1 MDREISRLRQEAKD
15 MFSPHQFAKS
25 AKIERKANALEKQK
39 TEVTK
44 KGPSVRIKH
53 IGNVVKVSMLATSVT
68 HVILC

>member
-1 MDREISRLRQEAKD
+1 

-25 AKIERKANALEKQK
+25 AKIERQANALEKKK
-39 TEVTK
+39 TELVK

-53 IGNVVKVSMLATSVT
+53 IGNVVKVCMLGTSVT